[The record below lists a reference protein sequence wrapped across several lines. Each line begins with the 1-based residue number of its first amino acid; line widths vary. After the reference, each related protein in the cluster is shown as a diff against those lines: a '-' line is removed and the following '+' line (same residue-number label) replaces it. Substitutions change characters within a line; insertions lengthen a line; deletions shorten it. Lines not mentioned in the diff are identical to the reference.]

1 MARIRKNIIK
11 WYEYQ
16 MDYGDSSENK
26 ETEGSLQNESSVFD
40 DNNQVEEEINLAES
54 GLGDADQELVADILA
69 RFADAKQDSVDALF
83 KDMNN

>member
-1 MARIRKNIIK
+1 
-11 WYEYQ
+11 

-69 RFADAKQDSVDALF
+69 RFADAKQDSGDALF